1 MSIVRL
7 IHITLDPS
15 EAENAVRVW
24 KTECAP
30 LMKISADLVRNIIIY
45 SMACAALSLAAFS
58 ASLPATAPQNLKNP
72 ESF

>member
-30 LMKISADLVRNIIIY
+30 LMI
-45 SMACAALSLAAFS
+45 
-58 ASLPATAPQNLKNP
+58 
-72 ESF
+72 

>member
-30 LMKISADLVRNIIIY
+30 LMKISAE
-45 SMACAALSLAAFS
+45 SLAAFS